1 MVPNALHGLCLAET
15 LNKISLLIDINIK
28 VMELMHNSEVQ
39 LLIKANLKIFTEGFQ
54 FWNRLC
60 DRKIQKEEQKEE
72 FT

>member
-54 FWNRLC
+54 F
-60 DRKIQKEEQKEE
+60 
-72 FT
+72 